1 MADDKDDTAD
11 VPKLTEKS
19 QFASWNRR
27 VVALAYAKGMEVN
40 MFDDDGED
48 DSYTNDLANDNE
60 RSKWDR
66 MMTKLYG
73 IIYGRI
79 GDAGLAKIWSDAF
92 ERSQDSNDTY
102 HYSLYH
108 CMEALR
114 AECVEDDVVGS
125 QN

>member
-1 MADDKDDTAD
+1 MADDKEETAD

-73 IIYGRI
+73 DAWRRSEHRHHQVGRGPKMFIYRI
-79 GDAGLAKIWSDAF
+79 
-92 ERSQDSNDTY
+92 
-102 HYSLYH
+102 
-108 CMEALR
+108 
-114 AECVEDDVVGS
+114 
-125 QN
+125 